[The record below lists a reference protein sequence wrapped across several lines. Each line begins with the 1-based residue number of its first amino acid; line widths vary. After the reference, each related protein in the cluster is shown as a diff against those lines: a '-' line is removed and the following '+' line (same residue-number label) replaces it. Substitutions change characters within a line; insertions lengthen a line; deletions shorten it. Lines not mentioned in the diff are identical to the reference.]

1 MMRSH
6 AVAGLFSAVVLLAGC
21 ASSGATGL
29 SDPSQIRRD
38 IGRATYQDVMAGVEK
53 ILVTKNSFS
62 IQRFEENVNNIWF
75 ETEWRD
81 TGALETERAEGLVR
95 VRTRIVIEG
104 RRGPNQ
110 TFRLRFTASF
120 ESLRDGSREWERL
133 PVSEERAGAM
143 RRILADLD
151 MELRAGVRTIG

>member
-1 MMRSH
+1 
-6 AVAGLFSAVVLLAGC
+6 
-21 ASSGATGL
+21 
-29 SDPSQIRRD
+29 
-38 IGRATYQDVMAGVEK
+38 MAGVEK